1 MTSKKRMKQMM
12 VLVGL
17 MAVAGLAVAQAPPPA
32 QQPGQVA
39 QPAPRPPQEPD
50 DLVIRVGTKL
60 VVAPTTVTDKDGN
73 PVNGLQPT
81 DFMLFDNGKPQP
93 ITEDQ
98 TSHPLSMVILIQN
111 SQNMEKVL
119 PQLQKLESLLEA
131 LVLGE
136 SGEIAIVSYDHKIKT
151 VLDFTPDLSK
161 VGAAIKT
168 IKPGSTNNRLN
179 DAAMHGV
186 NLLRNRPL
194 NRRRVLL
201 IIGET
206 RDRSSE
212 GRVRDVLTAAE
223 FQNVI
228 IYSVDVST
236 ALTTMTTQAQPPR
249 PSPIPPGGKLNALG
263 GVESPTDFSQRQMGN
278 WTPALTEIFKR
289 AKGVFVDNPV
299 EVFTKYT
306 GGREFAFLN
315 QRGLEHA
322 ISQVGEQL
330 HSQYLLSFALSGT
343 TSGGYHELE
352 VRVNRPGLK
361 VTTRR
366 GYWVA
371 GPSEK

>member
-1 MTSKKRMKQMM
+1 MREKLIP
-12 VLVGL
+12 VL
-17 MAVAGLAVAQAPPPA
+17 LALALAAPIGAQ
-32 QQPGQVA
+32 QQPGQPQKPG
-39 QPAPRPPQEPD
+39 QPGQPQQQQPQEQPD
-50 DLVIRVGTKL
+50 PNDLIIRTGVRL

-73 PVNGLQPT
+73 PVNGLLPT
-81 DFMLFDNGKPQP
+81 DFILFDNGKPQP

-98 TSHPLSMVILIQN
+98 TSHPLSLVILIQN

-119 PQLQKLESLLEA
+119 PQLQKLGSLLEN
-131 LVLGE
+131 LVMGE
-136 SGEIAIVSYDHKIKT
+136 SGELAIVSYDHKIKT
-151 VLDFTPDLSK
+151 VLDFTTDITK
-161 VGAAIKT
+161 AGEAIKT
-168 IKPGSTNNRLN
+168 IKPGSTQNRLN
-179 DAAMHGV
+179 DAAMYGI
-186 NLLRNRPL
+186 NLLRNRPQ
-194 NRRRVLL
+194 NRRRILL
-201 IIGET
+201 VIGET

-236 ALTTMTTQAQPPR
+236 ALSTMSVQAQPPR

-263 GVESPTDFSQRQMGN
+263 GVESPTDFSQRNVGN
-278 WTPALTEIFKR
+278 WTPAITEIFR
-289 AKGVFVDNPV
+289 RTKGILVDNPI
-299 EVFTKYT
+299 EVYTKYT

-322 ISQVGEQL
+322 VSQIGEQL
-330 HSQYLLSFALSGT
+330 HSQYLLSFSLGSSA
-343 TSGGYHELE
+343 SGGYHELE